1 MADLTKDIEPMM
13 DNSENTNPAV
23 APESDFEIN
32 LWDSNTEGQKSPN
45 LSNIFSEEW
54 ENSNSEVEKEDN
66 SDSPSQPLDNF
77 EDSNDLFKENN
88 EPEISN
94 ESNISDTPSEATENV
109 ENNND
114 MFKEQETEQPDTT
127 VESNLSNNSAE
138 TVENIE
144 NNSNLLK
151 KPGQQPEISN
161 FEPSTEEHINEKK
174 LEEISSSVNEE
185 WNILSD
191 QEGSNNEVI
200 LWKFENVMINTVN
213 KNSSNAEDISPIM
226 LEHPTVLDNSQSLE
240 ESPILQSEDQQKAKL
255 AQKEKI
261 AQLIKVHE
269 SKAQKSWFTKWILSG
284 IILTIGIVLVWFIL
298 AKDQILNIINESG
311 LSGPTLSANIIDISS
326 NTSDDESLEIN
337 DTDEEMADEEIT
349 DEEVIDDEI
358 LDEEILDEETIDD
371 ENINNTEVFTD
382 EFSEDND
389 GPIHDITF
397 PEDSDEDTIIDDEIL
412 DNSEIITDE
421 TTENI
426 DDELIANDTEDSE
439 DLEIDEN
446 NLYTIINVSSEEEA
460 NWVLPAHCSDLTCYG
475 EDKEFTPC
483 TSFRLTESLDENA
496 NRIGSNWACRYKD
509 ASELVFVQF
518 N

>member
-32 LWDSNTEGQKSPN
+32 LWDSNTEEQKSPN

-54 ENSNSEVEKEDN
+54 ENNNSEVGKEDN
-66 SDSPSQPLDNF
+66 SNKPSQPLDNF
-77 EDSNDLFKENN
+77 GDNNDLFKENN

-94 ESNISDTPSEATENV
+94 ESNISNTPSEATGNA

-127 VESNLSNNSAE
+127 VESNLSNNSTE

-144 NNSNLLK
+144 DNSNLLK
-151 KPGQQPEISN
+151 EPEQQPEISN
-161 FEPSTEEHINEKK
+161 FEPSTEEHIDERK
-174 LEEISSSVNEE
+174 LEEISSSVKE

-337 DTDEEMADEEIT
+337 DTDEEMADEEILDEEMADEEIT

-358 LDEEILDEETIDD
+358 LDEEILDEEMVD
-371 ENINNTEVFTD
+371 EEIAD
-382 EFSEDND
+382 EE
-389 GPIHDITF
+389 
-397 PEDSDEDTIIDDEIL
+397 IIDEEIIDEEVL
-412 DNSEIITDE
+412 DSSEINADE
-421 TTENI
+421 TTESI
-426 DDELIANDTEDSE
+426 DNELINNTIEDSE
-439 DLEIDEN
+439 IIEN
-446 NLYTIINVSSEEEA
+446 NWYTIINVNSEEEA

-509 ASELVFVQF
+509 ASELVFLQF